1 MKRGIYFVLMGM
13 VGLTALSCNKQL
25 DIDTIQAIPDGKFWA
40 NERDLDAAVAG
51 AYALLRST
59 FVESPMNNNDPNAYQ
74 PRFYMYGDRRGLS
87 LSSYTTKDPIR
98 DNTDA
103 ALRKNRLRSE
113 WGTTNGWDGI
123 LFNWAPFYQVIE
135 QCNIVLENA
144 GRVPE
149 NQFITYTRGHY
160 IAEARFVRAFTYFYM
175 VRVWGNVPLVT
186 APRTTEKLGRTD
198 YNKVLDFVESELKAV
213 EELLPLQYSIA
224 SKNAIRATKGM
235 AQATLAHALA
245 WRHKD
250 AEAVQ
255 YATKVITSGVYSLIE
270 DRKPTSTSPVYYQY
284 PTIFRGNT
292 SEGIMEI
299 DFNPSTGEVGRNSSL
314 ANLMLFGPN
323 LANRN
328 EPLWGIN
335 YLKINDSTNAA
346 GSRVFSRITDPKIVY
361 PDSTDDQRFVAF
373 FPKSGSSTK
382 PGEFVYTKYA
392 WVVDP
397 LRFIYHANI
406 VVFRLADIM
415 LLRAECNAR
424 LGNFTDARA
433 DLNTIRKRVWLGDW
447 TGADADLSLEI
458 FNERRREL
466 LGEGHYYYDL
476 VRTGYITSPD
486 YIKVPTRPD
495 MTTEEFNDGA
505 WTWPVSNRAF
515 TENPNMEQMRY
526 WQRY

>member
-1 MKRGIYFVLMGM
+1 MKRGIYYLLMGM
-13 VGLTALSCNKQL
+13 VGLTAFSCNKQL
-25 DIDTIQAIPDGKFWA
+25 DIDTIQAIPDGKYWA
-40 NERDLDAAVAG
+40 NERDLDGAVAG

-59 FVESPMNNNDPNAYQ
+59 LVESPMNTNDPNGYQ
-74 PRFYMYGDRRGLS
+74 PRFFMYGDRRGLN
-87 LSSYTTKDPIR
+87 LTSYTTGDPIR
-98 DNTDA
+98 SGTDA
-103 ALRKNRLRSE
+103 ALKKNRLRSE

-149 NQFITYTRGHY
+149 KQFITFNRAHY
-160 IAEARFVRAFTYFYM
+160 EAEARFVRAFTYFYM

-186 APRTTEKLGRTD
+186 APRTTAKLGRTD

-213 EELLPLQYSIA
+213 ESVLPLQYSNPSI
-224 SKNAIRATKGM
+224 NAIRATRGM
-235 AQATLAHALA
+235 VQATLAHSLA

-255 YATKVITSGVYSLIE
+255 FATKVISSGVYKLIWDSIPTPE
-270 DRKPTSTSPVYYQY
+270 KPVFLQY
-284 PTIFRGNT
+284 PTIFRGRS

-299 DFNPSTGEVGRNSSL
+299 DFDPATGEVGRNTSL
-314 ANLMLFGPN
+314 ANLTLYGPN

-328 EPLWGIN
+328 EPLWTIN
-335 YLKINDSTNAA
+335 NLKVEDPSNAA
-346 GSRVFSRITDPKIVY
+346 GSRVLDRLKDPKTIY
-361 PDSTDDQRFVAF
+361 PDSTKDQRVVAF
-373 FPKSGSSTK
+373 FPKTGSSTK
-382 PGEFVYTKYA
+382 PDEYVYTKYA

-397 LRFIYHANI
+397 VRFIYHANI
-406 VVFRLADIM
+406 VIFRLADIQ

-424 LGNFTDARA
+424 LGNFNDARK
-433 DLNTIRKRVWLGDW
+433 DLNQIRKRVWLKEW
-447 TGADADLSLEI
+447 TGADTDLPLEI
-458 FNERRREL
+458 FKERRREL
-466 LGEGHYYYDL
+466 IGEGHYYYDL
-476 VRTGYITSPD
+476 VRTKLIISPD
-486 YIKVPTRPD
+486 YNKVPTRPD

-515 TENPNMEQMRY
+515 SENPNMEQMRY

>member
-1 MKRGIYFVLMGM
+1 MKRKIYYVLMGM
-13 VGLTALSCNKQL
+13 VGLTAMSCNKQL
-25 DIDTIQAIPDGKFWA
+25 DIDTIEAVPDAKFWSS
-40 NERDLDAAVAG
+40 ERDLDGAVAG
-51 AYALLRST
+51 AYGVLRAT
-59 FVESPMNNNDPNAYQ
+59 FVQSPMNTNDPNGYQ
-74 PRFYMYGDRRGLS
+74 PRFFMYGDRRGLS

-98 DNTDA
+98 ENTDA
-103 ALRKNRLRSE
+103 ALRKNRLRTE
-113 WGTTNGWDGI
+113 WGGTNGWDGI
-123 LFNWAPFYQVIE
+123 LFNWFPFYQVIE

-144 GRVPE
+144 SRVPD
-149 NQFITYTRGHY
+149 NQFISYTRDHY
-160 IAEARFVRAFTYFYM
+160 VAEARFMRAFTYFYM

-186 APRTTEKLGRTD
+186 ASRTTDKLSRTD
-198 YNKVLDFVESELKAV
+198 YNKVLDFVETELKAV
-213 EELLPLQYSIA
+213 ENILPLQYS
-224 SKNAIRATKGM
+224 SSWKNPIRATRGM
-235 AQATLAHALA
+235 VQATLAHTLA

-250 AEAVQ
+250 AEAVT

-284 PTIFRGNT
+284 PTIFRGR
-292 SEGIMEI
+292 SAEGIMEI
-299 DFNPSTGEVGRNSSL
+299 DFDPSTGEVGRNTSL

-323 LANRN
+323 LADRN
-328 EPLWGIN
+328 EPFWGIN

-346 GSRVFSRITDPKIVY
+346 GSRVFSRITDPRIIY
-361 PDSTDDQRFVAF
+361 PDTTNDQRFVVL
-373 FPKSGSSTK
+373 FPKSGSATK
-382 PGEFVYTKYA
+382 PGEFVYTKYG

-397 LRFIYHANI
+397 LRYIYHANI

-424 LGNFTDARA
+424 LGNNTDARK
-433 DLNTIRKRVWLGDW
+433 DLNAIRKRVWLGDW

-466 LGEGHYYYDL
+466 LGEGHYFYDL
-476 VRTGYITSPD
+476 VRTRNIISPD

-515 TENPNMEQMRY
+515 EENPNMEQMRY

>member
-1 MKRGIYFVLMGM
+1 MLMGM

-25 DIDTIQAIPDGKFWA
+25 DIDTIQAIPDDNFWA

-59 FVESPMNNNDPNAYQ
+59 FVESPMNTNDPNAYQ

-87 LSSYTTKDPIR
+87 LTSYTTGDPIR
-98 DNTDA
+98 SGTDA

-123 LFNWAPFYQVIE
+123 LFNWAPFYKVIE

-149 NQFITYTRGHY
+149 NQFISFKREHY
-160 IAEARFVRAFTYFYM
+160 VAEARFVRAFTYFYM

-186 APRTTEKLGRTD
+186 APRTSEKLGRTD

-213 EELLPLQYSIA
+213 EPILPVEYSG
-224 SKNAIRATKGM
+224 KPEFNAIRATKGM
-235 AQATLAHALA
+235 VNATLAHTLA

-250 AEAVQ
+250 VEAVQ
-255 YATKVITSGVYSLIE
+255 FASKVINSSLYKLVWDSIP
-270 DRKPTSTSPVYYQY
+270 KPDKPVYLQY
-284 PTIFRGNT
+284 PTIFRGRS

-299 DFNPSTGEVGRNSSL
+299 DFDPATGEVGRNTSL
-314 ANLMLFGPN
+314 ANLTLYGPN
-323 LANRN
+323 LAGRN
-328 EPLWGIN
+328 EPLWTIN
-335 YLKINDSTNAA
+335 NLVVENPANAM
-346 GSRVFSRITDPKIVY
+346 GSRAIKRLTDPASIY
-361 PDSTDDQRFVAF
+361 PEVTKDQRALMF
-373 FPKSGSSTK
+373 FPKTSTSTK
-382 PGEFVYTKYA
+382 PDDYVYTKYA

-397 LRFIYHANI
+397 TRFIYHANI
-406 VVFRLADIM
+406 VVFRLADII

-424 LGNFTDARA
+424 LGNFSDARN
-433 DLNTIRKRVWLGDW
+433 DLDVIRKRVWLKEW
-447 TGADADLSLEI
+447 TGADADLPLEI

-476 VRTGYITSPD
+476 VRTRYIISPD
-486 YIKVPTRPD
+486 YNKIPTRPD
-495 MTTEEFNDGA
+495 MTPADFEDGA

-515 TENPNMEQMRY
+515 SENPAMEQMRY